1 MHFQVTRL
9 QTELQQYSDLVA
21 CLDAQ
26 LQEGNEVIAQ
36 LKQALA
42 SKPATARKQPKGKSG
57 PAAVAG
63 WVVKTGV
70 TVGGTLL
77 AGQAMQHYQAQQPKK

>member
-1 MHFQVTRL
+1 MTQLH
-9 QTELQQYSDLVA
+9 TELQQRSDLVA

-26 LQEGNEVIAQ
+26 LQESNDLIAT
-36 LKQALA
+36 LKQVH
-42 SKPATARKQPKGKSG
+42 ATRPRTAKKQHKGKRG

-77 AGQAMQHYQAQQPKK
+77 AGQAMQHYQAQQSKN

>member
-1 MHFQVTRL
+1 M
-9 QTELQQYSDLVA
+9 A

-26 LQEGNEVIAQ
+26 LQESNEFIAQ
-36 LKQALA
+36 MKETHANTPNIAKKQ
-42 SKPATARKQPKGKSG
+42 RKGKSG

>member
-1 MHFQVTRL
+1 MHCQVTRL
-9 QTELQQYSDLVA
+9 KSDLQQSSDLVA

-36 LKQALA
+36 LKQAHA
-42 SKPATARKQPKGKSG
+42 SRQISAKKQPKSKRG

>member
-1 MHFQVTRL
+1 MTQL
-9 QTELQQYSDLVA
+9 QTELQQRSDLVA

-26 LQEGNEVIAQ
+26 LQESNDLIAT
-36 LKQALA
+36 LKQAH
-42 SKPATARKQPKGKSG
+42 ATIPHTAKKQHKSKSG